1 MLKVGWKCI
10 FDTDKDPNWVGSFGS
25 ARYTWRYVATLDKM
39 VSVAKDFTIKD
50 LRGLFIEA
58 NLLDKRS
65 IIGAK
70 QSYDIGKEKVHLSFT
85 VEVIGDSDI
94 YLTISNLS
102 TFNVRLG
109 GRLNIIQ
116 RMEASSISD
125 RILLRLGKFQVNNGL
140 TT

>member
-1 MLKVGWKCI
+1 
-10 FDTDKDPNWVGSFGS
+10 
-25 ARYTWRYVATLDKM
+25 M

-94 YLTISNLS
+94 YQTISNQFVNIQC
-102 TFNVRLG
+102 TARWKIEHHPTDG
-109 GRLNIIQ
+109 GI
-116 RMEASSISD
+116 EH
-125 RILLRLGKFQVNNGL
+125 LRSYFAAPRKVPGK
-140 TT
+140 